1 MKIYNIIKY
10 SFWVCLVFVFVI
22 LVWLCNVQRIEIKEL
37 NRERENQQK
46 MIETLSEMSAVH
58 CEVTVNIR
66 NTATFGKVVAGDV
79 EVIADQIARATR
91 KEILDSCV
99 WLK

>member
-1 MKIYNIIKY
+1 MNKYNIIKY
-10 SFWVCLVFVFVI
+10 SIGACLVLVFVV
-22 LVWLCNVQRIEIKEL
+22 LVWLCNVQHIRIKEL
-37 NRERENQQK
+37 NRERENQRK
-46 MIETLSEMSAVH
+46 MIERLSEMSAVH
-58 CEVTVNIR
+58 CEVSVNIR

-91 KEILDSCV
+91 REILDSCV